1 MSLLSAL
8 QVGSNALQANQI
20 GLSVTGHNISNANTP
35 GYVRQAV
42 EFVPAPS
49 QRVGRIQVGLGVQ
62 VSGIV
67 QKVDKFL
74 AERLRNAQSDVG
86 SGDAQESVYFELE
99 TLIGEL
105 SDSDLSTSLNK
116 FFGSIH
122 DIVNQPQSKAVR
134 NVAVLEGQRLT
145 TSLQRLNGQVRDVRV
160 RINNEIGATVD
171 DINGYLKDIAQL
183 NQQILDIEGGTG
195 NVGTAASLRD
205 QRGQKLTELSKLLD
219 VTAAEQPD
227 GTLNILSAGEYL
239 VSGSVRREIEA
250 VQEPSDYLHI
260 NRLQIKETGSP
271 LSFASGRLDGLV
283 VARDEILGGFEQQLD
298 ELSKALAFEFNRV
311 YSQGQGLV
319 GFQSITSEHPILDPN
334 QALDAAGLPYAPE
347 NGNLTLRVRNA
358 KTESV
363 VEHQIAIELNGLDT
377 DTTVDSFLAR
387 LNAIDGLSADI
398 SSDGLLQINVTDPSL
413 EFSFGEDTSGIL
425 AAVGLNTFFSGST
438 ANDIRVRDNVVD
450 NPALFAASLGGIA
463 GDTENALRL
472 ANFAN
477 TGLESIDGRSISEF
491 YAGIVA
497 DVSQG
502 AANTSA
508 VAEGYRV
515 YSNTLESQHLSIA
528 GVNLDEEALKMLS
541 YQRSYQAAARYI
553 QTVNELLDVMLSL

>member
-1 MSLLSAL
+1 MSLFSAL

-35 GYVRQAV
+35 GYIRQAV
-42 EFVPAPS
+42 EFSPAPS

-67 QKVDKFL
+67 QKVDEFL

-86 SGDAQESVYFELE
+86 SGDAQEGVYFELE

-105 SDSDLSTSLNK
+105 SDSDLSSSINK

-122 DIVNQPQSKAVR
+122 DIGNQPQSKAVR
-134 NVAVLEGQRLT
+134 NVAVLEGQHLA
-145 TSLQRLNGQVRDVRV
+145 TSLQRLSSQVRDVRV

-171 DINGYLKDIAQL
+171 DINGYLKDIAKL
-183 NQQILDIEGGTG
+183 NQQILDVEGGTG
-195 NVGTAASLRD
+195 NGGTAASLRD

-219 VTAAEQPD
+219 VTATEQPD
-227 GTLNILSAGEYL
+227 GTLNILSGGEYL

-250 VQEPSDYLHI
+250 VKDPDDYL
-260 NRLQIKETGSP
+260 NVYRLQIKETGSP
-271 LSFASGRLDGLV
+271 LSINSGRLDGLV
-283 VARDEILGGFEQQLD
+283 VARDEILGGFENQLD
-298 ELSKALAFEFNRV
+298 ELSQALVFEFNRV

-319 GFQSITSEHPILDPN
+319 GFQSLQSEHPVLDAN
-334 QALDAAGLPYAPE
+334 QPLDAAGLPYSPE
-347 NGNLTLRVRNA
+347 NGNLTLRVKNT
-358 KTESV
+358 KTENV
-363 VEHQIAIELNGLDT
+363 VTHQIPIELNGLET
-377 DTTVDSFLAR
+377 DTTVNSFVNS
-387 LNAIDGLSADI
+387 LNAIDGLSASI
-398 SSDGLLQINVTDPSL
+398 SSDGLIQIESSDPSI
-413 EFSFGEDTSGIL
+413 EFSFGEDTSGVL
-425 AAVGLNTFFSGST
+425 ASLGLNTFFSGSR
-438 ANDIRVRDNVVD
+438 ASDIRIRQDVAD
-450 NPALFAASLGGIA
+450 NPALFAASLGGVA

-472 ANFAN
+472 ADFAN
-477 TGLESIDGRSISEF
+477 TGLESIDGRSINEY
-491 YAGIVA
+491 YAGLIA
-497 DVSQG
+497 NVSQG

-541 YQRSYQAAARYI
+541 FQRSYQAAARYI
-553 QTVNELLDVMLSL
+553 QTVNDLLDVMLSL